1 MNWFILHFNRS
12 SAKVNASEARLK
24 SWLRVPFGTP
34 DNGVNALSFLK
45 GFRQVIVG
53 TEAKAFYFG
62 IEVAGAG

>member
-1 MNWFILHFNRS
+1 
-12 SAKVNASEARLK
+12 
-24 SWLRVPFGTP
+24 LRVPFGTP